1 MHIHFVSL
9 YKDGISKCIMMLN
22 NTAAGLKEQQKQ
34 ELYKEVKRKHRKASD
49 FQVKVSKRNQ
59 Q

>member
-1 MHIHFVSL
+1 M
-9 YKDGISKCIMMLN
+9 YKDGISKCITMLN

>member
-9 YKDGISKCIMMLN
+9 YKDGISKCITMLN